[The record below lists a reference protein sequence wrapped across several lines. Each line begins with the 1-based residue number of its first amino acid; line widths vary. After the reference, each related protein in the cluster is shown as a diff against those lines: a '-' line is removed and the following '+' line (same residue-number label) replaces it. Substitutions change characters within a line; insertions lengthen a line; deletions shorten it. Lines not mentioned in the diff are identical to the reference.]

1 MARFKDFG
9 NGTDLS
15 EREPISFKL
24 WGQDFQCVPVIQGK
38 LLLEIVSDSTSEDP
52 AKSALVM
59 EKFFSAVLKPESKKQ
74 FDELL
79 SDQEKI
85 TTLETLSE
93 IVAWLME
100 EYSDRP
106 KEQLT
111 AS

>member
-9 NGTDLS
+9 SGENS
-15 EREPISFKL
+15 KAEPISFKL
-24 WGQDFQCVPVIQGK
+24 WGEEFHCVPSIQGK
-38 LLLEIVSDSTSEDP
+38 LLLEIVSDSSSDDP

-59 EKFFSAVLKPESKKQ
+59 DKFFAAVLKPESKVAC
-74 FDELL
+74 DTIL
-79 SDQEKI
+79 SDPEKI
-85 TTLETLSE
+85 TTLDTLGE

-100 EYSDRP
+100 EYSTRP

>member
-9 NGTDLS
+9 NGGDSGTK
-15 EREPISFKL
+15 EPISFKL
-24 WGQDFQCVPVIQGK
+24 WGEDFHCVPVIQGK
-38 LLLEIVSDSTSEDP
+38 LLLEIVSDSTSDDP

-59 EKFFSAVLKPESKKQ
+59 DKFFTAVLKPESKKK

-93 IVAWLME
+93 IVGWLME

-106 KEQLT
+106 KEQST
-111 AS
+111 DS